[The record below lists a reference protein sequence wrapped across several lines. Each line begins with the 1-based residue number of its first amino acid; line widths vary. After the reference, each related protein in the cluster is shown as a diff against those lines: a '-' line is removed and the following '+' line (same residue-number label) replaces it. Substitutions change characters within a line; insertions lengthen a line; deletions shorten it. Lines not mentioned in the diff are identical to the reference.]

1 MFHYH
6 CLINLNVLIHIKL
19 FDVGVHAIATSCPL
33 LAPLD
38 MSNCAYVSGE
48 FLWEILVI
56 YMYPSSHNAILWLNI
71 SFDI

>member
-1 MFHYH
+1 
-6 CLINLNVLIHIKL
+6 
-19 FDVGVHAIATSCPL
+19 
-33 LAPLD
+33 LD